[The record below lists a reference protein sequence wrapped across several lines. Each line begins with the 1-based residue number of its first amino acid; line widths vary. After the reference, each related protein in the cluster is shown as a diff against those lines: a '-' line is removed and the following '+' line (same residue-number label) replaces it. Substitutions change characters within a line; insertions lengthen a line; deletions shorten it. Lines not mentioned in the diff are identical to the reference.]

1 MNRGLRAGFALVAVA
16 AVAAPGAH
24 AAKRVGSGLSAVP
37 DKALC
42 QQSAAPP
49 THTCTYAIAGL
60 AAADAPEFGAT
71 VPSPGIITSW
81 RIRRGPDAFPVQAAL
96 RVIRGG
102 VGAGTSAEVTI
113 PAGAGTSSFATRL
126 AVGAGDRIG
135 VDLRNVPA
143 GQGVTIARS
152 PAPAADLLSEWV
164 PAIADGASSPPYAEE
179 PYAEGDSGIQLLVN
193 ADVEADADG
202 DGFGDETQDACPE
215 ISTTQ
220 LDCAIG
226 APQTTIRK
234 KPKRRTTKRRVK
246 IPFVSNVPGATFQC
260 SLDSAAYK
268 PCASP
273 LRLKRLKRG
282 EHIVLIRAIFNQIPD
297 PTPARAKFTVVK
309 KKKRL

>member
-1 MNRGLRAGFALVAVA
+1 MSRGLRVGIACVAVVA
-16 AVAAPGAH
+16 LAAPGAH

-42 QQSAAPP
+42 QQPAAPP

-60 AAADAPEFGAT
+60 AAADAAEFGAI
-71 VPSPGIITSW
+71 VPSPGIVTSW
-81 RIRRGPDAFPVQAAL
+81 RIRRGAGSPVQTAL

-102 VGAGTSAEVTI
+102 AGAGTSAEVTL
-113 PAGAGTSSFATRL
+113 PSAAGTYEFTTRL

-152 PAPAADLLSEWV
+152 PAPAADLLTEWI
-164 PAIADGASSPPYAEE
+164 PAIPDGASPPPYAED
-179 PYAEGDSGIQLLVN
+179 PYAEPDSGVQLLVN
-193 ADVEADADG
+193 ADVEPDADG
-202 DGFGDETQDACPE
+202 DGFGDETQDACPQ
-215 ISTTQ
+215 IATTQ

-234 KPKRRTTKRRVK
+234 KPKRKTTKRKVS

-260 SLDSAAYK
+260 SLDSVAYK
-268 PCASP
+268 PCTSP
-273 LRLKRLKRG
+273 LRLKRLKVG
-282 EHIVLIRAIFNQIPD
+282 KHIVLIRAIFNQIPD

-309 KKKRL
+309 KKKRR